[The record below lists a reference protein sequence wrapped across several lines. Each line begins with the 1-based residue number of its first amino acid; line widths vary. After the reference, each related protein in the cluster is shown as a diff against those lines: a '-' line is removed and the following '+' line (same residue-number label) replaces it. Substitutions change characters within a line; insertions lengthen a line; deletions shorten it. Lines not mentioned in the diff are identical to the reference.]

1 MSHIGHLLDLNGGIG
16 LGDLFV
22 IAMNFELVQNAIMAG
37 EATGWFCGMRKWVAA
52 ASAPRS
58 SASAPT
64 HCTDW
69 SQVGAAARF
78 GLTNTSTAAIGFG
91 TQSILSR
98 GQIHSNLPKPSV
110 WCGLSGS
117 QLASLEPLIIMV
129 GLSFGIRM
137 CKFSLIPSLALSQSP
152 RIRC

>member
-1 MSHIGHLLDLNGGIG
+1 MEG

-37 EATGWFCGMRKWVAA
+37 GAPGWFCGMRKWVAA

-78 GLTNTSTAAIGFG
+78 GLTNTST
-91 TQSILSR
+91 
-98 GQIHSNLPKPSV
+98 
-110 WCGLSGS
+110 GS
-117 QLASLEPLIIMV
+117 QLQLDLAPNPFSAEAKSIPICRNRLSGVASQD
-129 GLSFGIRM
+129 LS
-137 CKFSLIPSLALSQSP
+137 
-152 RIRC
+152 

>member
-1 MSHIGHLLDLNGGIG
+1 MEG

-37 EATGWFCGMRKWVAA
+37 GAPGWFCGMRKWVAA
-52 ASAPRS
+52 ASAL

-78 GLTNTSTAAIGFG
+78 GLTNTST
-91 TQSILSR
+91 
-98 GQIHSNLPKPSV
+98 
-110 WCGLSGS
+110 GS
-117 QLASLEPLIIMV
+117 QLQLDLAPNPFSAEAKSIPICRNRLSGVASQD
-129 GLSFGIRM
+129 LS
-137 CKFSLIPSLALSQSP
+137 
-152 RIRC
+152 

>member
-1 MSHIGHLLDLNGGIG
+1 MEG

-37 EATGWFCGMRKWVAA
+37 GAPGWFCGMRKWVAA

-78 GLTNTSTAAIGFG
+78 GLNRNNTSTG
-91 TQSILSR
+91 TQLQLDLAPNPFSAEAKSIPICR
-98 GQIHSNLPKPSV
+98 NR
-110 WCGLSGS
+110 LSGVAS
-117 QLASLEPLIIMV
+117 QD
-129 GLSFGIRM
+129 LS
-137 CKFSLIPSLALSQSP
+137 
-152 RIRC
+152 